1 MAEVERTDEVTGPVD
16 LVVPARSEHLRV
28 LRLVASSVAAS
39 LDLDVDRLDDLRI
52 AIDELCSMLIE
63 DAPEGARLRLSL
75 EGRNGRVIA
84 EGSVTG
90 ARPGAPVD
98 PITKLILDG
107 LDIEWSTD
115 DEAACLH
122 LEVPRPEGR

>member
-1 MAEVERTDEVTGPVD
+1 MAEGEGTEEVTGPVD

-28 LRLVASSVAAS
+28 LRLVATSVAAS

-52 AIDELCSMLIE
+52 AIDDLCSMLIE
-63 DAPEGARLRLSL
+63 GAPEGARLRLSL
-75 EGRNGRVIA
+75 GGRNGHVVA

-90 ARPGAPVD
+90 GRPGAPVD

-107 LDIEWSTD
+107 LDIEWSID
-115 DEAACLH
+115 DEAACFH
-122 LEVPRPEGR
+122 LEAPRPEGR